1 MAFGDGGADDSRP
14 TVGEG
19 PPKATGLLVSSA
31 GAYTHQ
37 AYAAFPRMET
47 GRIVQGH
54 ACAVAAWHA
63 LRDKIAVHEVDVRK
77 VQT

>member
-1 MAFGDGGADDSRP
+1 MVALTTPAR